1 MRHARLKGHRSGWK
15 AIVAAVTL
23 FVAGAFNMARAQERV
38 LELDPAKTQI
48 NFTLDATFH
57 TVHGTFQLK
66 RGSVRFNSDSGVAS
80 GVVVIDARSGKT
92 GNDSRDA
99 KMNADIL
106 QSDKYPEI
114 VFVPDSVKGRI
125 DLQDPFQVD
134 VHGVIKMHGAEHPIT
149 ITTQLDPK
157 GNQLTSVSRFA
168 IPYLDWGVK
177 NPSTMLLRVG
187 EKIFVEMHTEGKYAP
202 VGSMASRTASDWC
215 APQGAPTQTE
225 TAWEALFRMV
235 EQLVRPFT

>member
-1 MRHARLKGHRSGWK
+1 M
-15 AIVAAVTL
+15 
-23 FVAGAFNMARAQERV
+23 
-38 LELDPAKTQI
+38 
-48 NFTLDATFH
+48 
-57 TVHGTFQLK
+57 HGTFQLK

-149 ITTQLDPK
+149 ITTHLDPK

-168 IPYLDWGVK
+168 IPYLEWGVK

-202 VGSMASRTASDWC
+202 VGSMASRAVSDGC
-215 APQGAPTQTE
+215 APRVAATQKE
-225 TAWEALFRMV
+225 TAWGALLRMA
-235 EQLVRPFT
+235 EQLAWLFTPGLEQAGAAPRFTSAQAVDSCLKIHSESSGIAHLESNSL